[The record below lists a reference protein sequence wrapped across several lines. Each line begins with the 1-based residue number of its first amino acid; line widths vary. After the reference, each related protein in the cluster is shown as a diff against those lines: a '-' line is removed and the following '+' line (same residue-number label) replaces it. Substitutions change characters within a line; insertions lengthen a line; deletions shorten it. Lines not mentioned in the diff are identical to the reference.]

1 MRSFLRDIV
10 TDYDSKT
17 YDTGRCVAVFLILA
31 MTCLQ
36 AVSTYKS
43 GVFDAMAFGG
53 GAAAVLGALG
63 LAIAGDNHKRP

>member
-1 MRSFLRDIV
+1 MKLLREIL

-17 YDTGRCVAVFLILA
+17 YDTGRSVAVFLILA
-31 MTCLQ
+31 LSVLQ
-36 AVSTYKS
+36 AISTYRT

-53 GAAAVLGALG
+53 GAAAILGALG